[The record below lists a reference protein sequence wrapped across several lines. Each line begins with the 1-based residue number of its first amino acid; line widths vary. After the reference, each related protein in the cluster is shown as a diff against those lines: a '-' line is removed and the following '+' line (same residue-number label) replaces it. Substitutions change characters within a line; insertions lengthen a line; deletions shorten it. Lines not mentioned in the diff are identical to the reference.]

1 MEADIK
7 LYEKIER
14 NNKLAGVFPNMK
26 QISGTLSFNKN
37 YHTITIK
44 TAPGLEGKYVIY
56 IIFEKKNITINGSGK
71 LASKSHSVDSY

>member
-26 QISGTLSFNKN
+26 QISGTRSFNKN

-56 IIFEKKNITINGSGK
+56 IIFEKKYN
-71 LASKSHSVDSY
+71 Y